1 MEMSSHYFSTN
12 YVIKI
17 PKLNLNAKIPPHLL
31 TGFQALRTLLRSE
44 IETKKPKIII
54 FNGFL

>member
-1 MEMSSHYFSTN
+1 MSSHYFSTN